1 MHIVEPV
8 VFWTK
13 WSVTAAVVAVSL
25 LAGDPAAAQDENRK
39 AVAQSPPVE
48 PIEVPAAAKDEK
60 FEQWIYVPYRD
71 LKSVFDKHPSAVFL
85 PYMEYLRL
93 WERAG
98 GAERAAKGP
107 PVAGVITQADYVAT
121 VDENLARITAT
132 LSVQVLGKSWSEIPV
147 RFGQAAIGKVTATR
161 NGKATQVLLRGTG
174 AGQYALL
181 FPDSGTHAVTLEL
194 TARIRASADGHS
206 FDFDCPTVGMTTFEL
221 SVPRP
226 EQAVDLTPRLVALPV
241 KAEEGR
247 TRVRARLGATPKIS
261 ALWYPRVG
269 QKPDMDLLT
278 VL

>member
-1 MHIVEPV
+1 
-8 VFWTK
+8 
-13 WSVTAAVVAVSL
+13 
-25 LAGDPAAAQDENRK
+25 
-39 AVAQSPPVE
+39 
-48 PIEVPAAAKDEK
+48 
-60 FEQWIYVPYRD
+60 
-71 LKSVFDKHPSAVFL
+71 
-85 PYMEYLRL
+85 MEYLRL

-98 GAERAAKGP
+98 AADRVAKGP
-107 PVAGVITQADYVAT
+107 PVSGVITQADYVAT

-132 LSVQVLGKSWSEIPV
+132 LSVQVLGKSWSEIPI
-147 RFGQAAIGKVTATR
+147 RFGQAAIGKVTAIR

-181 FPDSGTHAVTLEL
+181 FPEPGTHAVTLEL

-221 SVPRP
+221 TVPRP

-241 KAEEGR
+241 KTEKGR

-278 VL
+278 SVSNYQHVSVRDLSLIHI